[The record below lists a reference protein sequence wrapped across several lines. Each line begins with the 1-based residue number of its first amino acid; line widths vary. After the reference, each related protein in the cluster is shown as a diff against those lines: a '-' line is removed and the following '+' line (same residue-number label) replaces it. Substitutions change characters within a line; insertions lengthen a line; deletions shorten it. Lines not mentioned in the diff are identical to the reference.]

1 MSLEKISLIDDISEL
16 DRVIERESQEIE
28 QFDQLV
34 VSELSYESKSK
45 ISKGEKSIV
54 IDFSISKDKED
65 RKILKSD
72 RMSMEKNRKS

>member
-28 QFDQLV
+28 RFDQLV

-65 RKILKSD
+65 RKVLKSD

>member
-72 RMSMEKNRKS
+72 RISMKKNRKS

>member
-16 DRVIERESQEIE
+16 NRVIERESQEIE

-65 RKILKSD
+65 TKMLKSD
-72 RMSMEKNRKS
+72 RISMEKNRKS

>member
-28 QFDQLV
+28 RFDQLV

-45 ISKGEKSIV
+45 ITKGEKSIV
-54 IDFSISKDKED
+54 IDFSISKDKDD